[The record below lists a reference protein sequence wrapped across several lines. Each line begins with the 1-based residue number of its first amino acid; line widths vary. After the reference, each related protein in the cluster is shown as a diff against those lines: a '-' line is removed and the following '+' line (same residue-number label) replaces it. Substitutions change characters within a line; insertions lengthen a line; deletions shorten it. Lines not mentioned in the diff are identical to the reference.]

1 MLSAQ
6 AHAHSSICVSRKPPA
21 RPDTR
26 TLCCTGRHLFFIVC
40 TFMSPKKIIMCVTNI
55 DQCEINFLIEPNE
68 NDVVY
73 AVVFLELYAVLPR
86 GTI

>member
-1 MLSAQ
+1 
-6 AHAHSSICVSRKPPA
+6 
-21 RPDTR
+21 
-26 TLCCTGRHLFFIVC
+26 
-40 TFMSPKKIIMCVTNI
+40 MCVTNI

-86 GTI
+86 GTIWNEISWQCLLLSIFILY